1 MCGVSWMF
9 SNTEFSPDVSFTEEN
24 TVDNQSC
31 KIRSMILLNRSK
43 YLREQSLLR
52 TVLNHTSCIYCAW
65 PLAIRWN
72 LLRTNFAFA
81 KRSWERL
88 PCTDFCSTSCTRFHF
103 QLLRSERENG
113 ICAMPVSRE
122 LRHFLMRNDW
132 NSLLRTEF
140 GNWRLH
146 TSVSTLPSRSCRVV
160 TYAAWATHVLTCLH
174 RFCKNCIEPRILIG
188 CLHSIRKVY
197 INVGVCDT
205 ECLHKFCEKLFAY
218 VLQRLHSVFGF
229 AQCLILLN
237 LYALGHGVSRRVR
250 SGLTFEGQ

>member
-24 TVDNQSC
+24 TMDNQSC

-160 TYAAWATHVLTCLH
+160 TYASCAAHVFMCLH
-174 RFCKNCIEPRILIG
+174 RFGKNCKEPKILRR
-188 CLHSIRKVY
+188 CLHSFCKASID
-197 INVGVCDT
+197 VGFVTWSVCISFAKN
-205 ECLHKFCEKLFAY
+205 CLHTFCKGCIVCL
-218 VLQRLHSVFGF
+218 VLRSAWFYWICMRLDMVRH
-229 AQCLILLN
+229 AE
-237 LYALGHGVSRRVR
+237 YGV
-250 SGLTFEGQ
+250 T